1 MPPKKRTK
9 LTVQQKVEIIR
20 ELEGNSSL
28 RQTDLANRY
37 NMPLMTVN
45 TIVRNKKHI
54 LEQSEKLGKMSG
66 KRSKFRKAKHE
77 ELENILMKWINQARA
92 AGINIDGSVVREKA
106 NTLAAKMNV
115 KDFVA
120 SSGWFTRFK
129 ERNSLSYCV
138 AAGESGAVD
147 VATVET
153 WTTEQLP
160 KILEKYDLKDVFNT
174 DETGVFFNL
183 MPNRTIA
190 VKGEKC
196 HGGKMSKERI
206 TVLVTTNADGS
217 EKIPILVIGKYKKPR
232 CFKNVRTLPCEYKNN
247 TKAWMTGDFFVQFL
261 RALDA
266 KMGTRNRKVALFLD
280 CCPAHPQEVE
290 GLRNVD
296 LYFFPPN
303 CTSKLQPLDLGV
315 IKSLKYNYRRLL
327 VQRALALMERNQLD
341 QLKPDL
347 LQAMHFLVAS
357 WNKVTPACIKNCFQ
371 KAGFESAGNH
381 TQPSELEAA
390 GAAVILYQNE
400 EEEMEQAEIPGDAEE
415 VIDTPSWEL
424 IAGSGLDFETYAT
437 MDDEVITSEVL
448 SVEEIYENEQEEECI
463 VEEPNSDSESSNSV
477 SETIV
482 PKYSDVLDSFQKVK
496 TFISAFD
503 VGEHIINQVANVESV
518 LYGLRTKAVQK
529 QTRIEDFFCPKK

>member
-37 NMPLMTVN
+37 NMPLTTVN

-66 KRSKFRKAKHE
+66 KLSKFRKAKHE

-160 KILEKYDLKDVFNT
+160 QILEKYDLKDVFNT

-190 VKGEKC
+190 VKWEKC

-261 RALDA
+261 RAFDA

-290 GLRNVD
+290 GLRN
-296 LYFFPPN
+296 
-303 CTSKLQPLDLGV
+303 
-315 IKSLKYNYRRLL
+315 
-327 VQRALALMERNQLD
+327 RALALMERNQLD

-448 SVEEIYENEQEEECI
+448 SVEEIYEIRAGGGVYC
-463 VEEPNSDSESSNSV
+463 
-477 SETIV
+477 
-482 PKYSDVLDSFQKVK
+482 
-496 TFISAFD
+496 
-503 VGEHIINQVANVESV
+503 
-518 LYGLRTKAVQK
+518 
-529 QTRIEDFFCPKK
+529 